1 MAVPITCIDW
11 GDMMSGRGLPDNT
24 IIHER
29 YKIVQVL
36 GEGGFGVTYLATD
49 IESGLYVAVKEY
61 APGKSFDEEE
71 FEKGLN
77 RFVKEADVLKEYSY
91 LDGIVRVWDCFKT
104 ENTAYIVMDY
114 IDGITLKKYVSLHGR
129 FDYDELLE
137 MMLPVMKS
145 LVTLHRHGL
154 IHRDISPDNLMIGMD
169 NKLYLIDFGAASRI
183 TPDKTTT
190 VLLKAGYAPPEQYL
204 HDGELGA
211 WTDVY
216 GLCAVIYTALSG
228 RTPVDAIARLQGKN
242 LVTLA
247 EQGINID
254 DWKNAAIM
262 RGMSMR
268 RAERYR
274 DVNELINALTVAP
287 TEEDVSTVYGNDAD
301 SDIVHGHDSTLIT
314 NKWRFAWAGF
324 AVVTAFILTAFL
336 LNKGRSSI
344 DVDNMYAPT
353 TKATTEAVSEDDTA
367 EEIVLCKMPDVTG
380 MKLQDAKTAIKLAD
394 RKITV
399 RTEDSFSDGVDEGVV
414 MLQNVAPDTS
424 YNEGAITEVILTV
437 SKGVEADKSSD
448 SNNRRESTT
457 KESTAKDN
465 SYDVKSDG
473 NEAED
478 FYLDD

>member
-1 MAVPITCIDW
+1 MCTDW
-11 GDMMSGRGLPDNT
+11 GDMMSGRGLPNNT
-24 IIHER
+24 ILHER
-29 YKIVQVL
+29 YKIVKVL

-61 APGKSFDEEE
+61 SPDKSFDEVE

-77 RFVKEADVLKEYSY
+77 RFIKEADVLKEYSY
-91 LDGIVRVWDCFKT
+91 LEGIVRVWDCFKA

-114 IDGITLKKYVSLHGR
+114 IDGITLKKYVALHGR

-169 NKLYLIDFGAASRI
+169 NNMYLIDFGAASRI
-183 TPDKTTT
+183 IPDKTTT

-228 RTPVDAIARLQGKN
+228 RTPTDAIARLQGKV
-242 LVTLA
+242 LVSLA
-247 EQGINID
+247 EQEIDID
-254 DWKNAAIM
+254 DWKNAAVM
-262 RGMSMR
+262 RGMAIR
-268 RAERYR
+268 PAERYR

-287 TEEDVSTVYGNDAD
+287 TDEDLVTVYGNDAD
-301 SDIVHGHDSTLIT
+301 LDIVRNSDKSVRM
-314 NKWRFAWAGF
+314 NKWWFARAGIT
-324 AVVTAFILTAFL
+324 VVAAFIIIAVL
-336 LNKGRSSI
+336 LNKGGPSLYTDDTS
-344 DVDNMYAPT
+344 APT
-353 TKATTEAVSEDDTA
+353 TEAKTEAISESDT
-367 EEIVLCKMPDVTG
+367 EEKRVLCKMPDVTG
-380 MKLQDAKTAIKLAD
+380 MKLQDAKTAIRQVD
-394 RKITV
+394 GKIIV
-399 RTEDSFSDGVDEGVV
+399 KTENSFSDIVDKGGVIS
-414 MLQNVAPDTS
+414 QNVAPDTS
-424 YNEGAITEVILTV
+424 YNEGAISEVILTV
-437 SKGVEADKSSD
+437 SKGIEINKSSD
-448 SNNRRESTT
+448 RNNRQESTT
-457 KESTAKDN
+457 QESISKKD

-478 FYLDD
+478 FYLD